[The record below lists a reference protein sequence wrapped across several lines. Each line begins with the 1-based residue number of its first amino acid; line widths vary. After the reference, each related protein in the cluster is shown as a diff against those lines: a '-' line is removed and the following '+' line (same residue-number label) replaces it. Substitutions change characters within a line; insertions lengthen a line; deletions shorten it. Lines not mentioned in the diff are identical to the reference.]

1 MRMMLQEFKNGDW
14 VLHSNK
20 PEWGAGQILA
30 AEGHLQ
36 EGKRCQRLSIR
47 FDRGG
52 LKTLTTLY
60 ADLRPS
66 APGGA
71 SAFAEPK
78 PDDDIAHQ
86 FDLKNL
92 AESLVG
98 LPEAV
103 TDPFTSLPKRVEAT
117 LGLFKYTGMGA
128 SLLDWA
134 TAQTGLRDPLS
145 SFNRHELE
153 EHFQRFRTNAFAHL
167 RRVTADLRRADPAA
181 LAKIEAAAAPVAK
194 QALQK
199 AHAMR

>member
-1 MRMMLQEFKNGDW
+1 MTQEYKNGDW
-14 VLHSNK
+14 VIHSAK
-20 PEWGAGQILA
+20 PEWGVGQVLT
-30 AEGHLQ
+30 AESHLQ

-60 ADLRPS
+60 AELRPS

-78 PDDDIAHQ
+78 SDDNILQQ

-92 AESLVG
+92 AESLAG
-98 LPEAV
+98 LPESV
-103 TDPFTSLPKRVEAT
+103 TDPFVSLPKRVEAT
-117 LGLFKYTGMGA
+117 LGLFKYTGSGS

-153 EHFQRFRTNAFAHL
+153 EHFQRFRTNVFTHL
-167 RRVTADLRRADPAA
+167 RRVTSDLRRADPAA

>member
-1 MRMMLQEFKNGDW
+1 MMLQDWKSGDW
-14 VLHSNK
+14 VIHSGK
-20 PEWGAGQILA
+20 PEWGAGQIQV
-30 AEGHLQ
+30 AEGHIQ
-36 EGKRCQRLSIR
+36 EGKRCQRLTIR

-60 ADLRPS
+60 AELRPS

-78 PDDDIAHQ
+78 PDDDLGHQ
-86 FDLKNL
+86 LDLKNL
-92 AESLVG
+92 AGLLSG
-98 LPEAV
+98 LPEQV
-103 TDPFTSLPKRVEAT
+103 TDPFISLPKRVEAT
-117 LGLFKYTGMGA
+117 LGLFKYTGHGA

-153 EHFQRFRTNAFAHL
+153 QHFQRFRTNVFNHL
-167 RRVTADLRRADPAA
+167 RRVTADLRKLDPGA
-181 LAKIEAAAAPVAK
+181 LAKIEASATADAK
-194 QALQK
+194 QALNK